1 MCTRTLVQHS
11 NCTGAGRSVRRAIH
25 GTRPT
30 SDELC
35 GTVLSTSAGDTGTAV
50 LNLQLASQLEAT
62 RTQSSSQPPQP
73 RAGASQSQ
81 LDEQGPTPPRVYHPL
96 HLPAQLPPEKLVSHA
111 QLSPGQTSAS
121 LRATSSGTV
130 GCAREKG
137 GAGQG
142 RQTSRHRS
150 PKRPAAADRVRHRR
164 RPRSRC
170 ELPPSVAARCPCQR
184 SLAGENARLPHRT
197 LPARTQSRGI
207 ILTPSDYE
215 KKGFAKVRNKHYI
228 AEPRLKHDS
237 SDLRETYISDY
248 NSACARI
255 VLCAYRSSGLNQ
267 WPE

>member
-11 NCTGAGRSVRRAIH
+11 NCTGARGEVLGGPSTAH
-25 GTRPT
+25 GPRVT

-81 LDEQGPTPPRVYHPL
+81 LDEQGPTHPRVYPPL

-215 KKGFAKVRNKHYI
+215 KKGVCKGKKQALY
-228 AEPRLKHDS
+228 
-237 SDLRETYISDY
+237 
-248 NSACARI
+248 
-255 VLCAYRSSGLNQ
+255 SGTQ
-267 WPE
+267 TQT